1 MQSNIIR
8 DRKTGD
14 SLNYAFIEFETQEA
28 AEVAYEKMDNV
39 IIDDRRIK
47 VDFSQSAHHQWR
59 QFNLGRREKQIE
71 KRRSL
76 AKDIAR
82 NGPGAGPTGSNAQVL
97 RADLDGCLNL
107 SLFAV
112 IVCVHAGAS
121 YACARRHDASML
133 ERRTSGRVCVALQ
146 SALQVR

>member
-71 KRRSL
+71 KVLLNTNHMYQSIRG
-76 AKDIAR
+76 IA
-82 NGPGAGPTGSNAQVL
+82 GNAVQPVQQ
-97 RADLDGCLNL
+97 
-107 SLFAV
+107 
-112 IVCVHAGAS
+112 
-121 YACARRHDASML
+121 L
-133 ERRTSGRVCVALQ
+133 ELPVDED
-146 SALQVR
+146 